1 MEEGGGRREAVSWE
15 GGGRGLMAAV
25 FLQVWPAC
33 EEGRELWSEA
43 EGVGGA
49 GRGEEGHRH
58 DIARHPGV
66 PGPDLRPLATALLLL
81 LPHGSVPHWSC
92 DTPQWSHDTLHSPS
106 LPVYIVIAVY
116 SVGAAVGLFYL
127 LSPLVA
133 LIPLMRNIR
142 SVCLSVRLSVCLS
155 VCLSLC
161 DLLPL
166 RRPQAAS

>member
-1 MEEGGGRREAVSWE
+1 M
-15 GGGRGLMAAV
+15 AV

-58 DIARHPGV
+58 DTAGHPGV
-66 PGPDLRPLATALLLL
+66 SGPDLCPLVTALLLL
-81 LPHGSVPHWSC
+81 LPHGSVPHWSH
-92 DTPQWSHDTLHSPS
+92 DTLHWSHDTLHSPS
-106 LPVYIVIAVY
+106 LTVYIVIAVY

-133 LIPLMRNIR
+133 LIPFMRNIR
-142 SVCLSVRLSVCLS
+142 SVCLCVCVSV
-155 VCLSLC
+155 
-161 DLLPL
+161 
-166 RRPQAAS
+166 